1 MKKQILTYS
10 WLKVVWL
17 LVLVAG
23 VSLVSRAEMV
33 SGINYTVTNSY
44 PYTVEVSALP
54 SGNYSGDIV
63 IPETVTIEVQG
74 FYYGEFWTVNAT
86 VTGIGES
93 AFYGSSI
100 TSISLPSTLQYIGES
115 AFSNCISLTSVEIPS
130 SVTSLGWN
138 AFYYCTNLSSVNI
151 PSGVTELY
159 GTFKG
164 CSSLTEVT
172 IPAAVRYL
180 DEAFKNCTGLTS
192 VVIPSSVEDMGE
204 RSFYG
209 CDNLT
214 IVTCEAENPPYCASL
229 DCFSTLVYSNA
240 QLRVPGESVPYY
252 STANMWSQ
260 FTHIIGAAQKGD
272 VDGDGKVTISDVTTL
287 INSLL
292 SNTASG
298 VSGADTD
305 GDGKVTISDVTSLI
319 NYLLSGSWPSD
330 EPEPEEEH
338 EYVDLGLPSGTLWA
352 TCNVG
357 ADAPEEYGDYF
368 AWGETEPKDV
378 YNWNTYKWCKG
389 SYNTLTKYCTHPDGP
404 YAGNEDCGYNGF
416 IDDKTE
422 LDVEDDAA
430 YVNWGP
436 SWRMPSTEQQ
446 NELCENCTSQW
457 TRLNGVNG
465 CLVIGPNGNTIFLPA
480 TGYRMDGSLY
490 YAGSDGYYWP
500 RTLYCCWSP
509 YARSFGIH
517 SDQWSALYVNLR
529 LRGYAVRAVRVQ

>member
-10 WLKVVWL
+10 WLRVVWL

-115 AFSNCISLTSVEIPS
+115 AFGNCISLTSIDIPN

-138 AFYYCTNLSSVNI
+138 AFYYCTNLTSVNI

-180 DEAFKNCTGLTS
+180 DEAFKSCTGLTS

-229 DCFSTLVYSNA
+229 DCFSTPVYNNA

-305 GDGKVTISDVTSLI
+305 ADGKVTISDVTTLI

-330 EPEPEEEH
+330 EPEPEE
-338 EYVDLGLPSGTLWA
+338 
-352 TCNVG
+352 
-357 ADAPEEYGDYF
+357 
-368 AWGETEPKDV
+368 
-378 YNWNTYKWCKG
+378 
-389 SYNTLTKYCTHPDGP
+389 
-404 YAGNEDCGYNGF
+404 
-416 IDDKTE
+416 
-422 LDVEDDAA
+422 
-430 YVNWGP
+430 
-436 SWRMPSTEQQ
+436 
-446 NELCENCTSQW
+446 
-457 TRLNGVNG
+457 
-465 CLVIGPNGNTIFLPA
+465 
-480 TGYRMDGSLY
+480 
-490 YAGSDGYYWP
+490 
-500 RTLYCCWSP
+500 
-509 YARSFGIH
+509 
-517 SDQWSALYVNLR
+517 
-529 LRGYAVRAVRVQ
+529 

>member
-63 IPETVTIEVQG
+63 IPETVTIEVH
-74 FYYGEFWTVNAT
+74 YYGEFWTVNAT

-115 AFSNCISLTSVEIPS
+115 AFSNCISLTSIDIPN

-138 AFYYCTNLSSVNI
+138 AFYYCTNLTSVNI

-180 DEAFKNCTGLTS
+180 DEAFKDCTGLTS
-192 VVIPSSVEDMGE
+192 VVIPSTVVDMGS

-214 IVTCEAENPPYCASL
+214 SVTCEAANPPYCAAL
-229 DCFSTLVYSNA
+229 DCFSAPVYSNA

-252 STANMWSQ
+252 STAYMWSQ
-260 FTHIIGAAQKGD
+260 FTHIIGATQKGD

-287 INSLL
+287 INYLL
-292 SNTASG
+292 KGTASG
-298 VSGADTD
+298 VAGADVD
-305 GDGKVTISDVTSLI
+305 ADGKVTISDVTTLI
-319 NYLLSGSWPSD
+319 NYLLSGHWPGD
-330 EPEPEEEH
+330 NPTEPQETEDDW
-338 EYVDLGLPSGTLWA
+338 VDLGLPSGTIWA
-352 TCNVG
+352 TRNVG
-357 ADAPEEYGDYF
+357 ADTPEDYGDYF
-368 AWGETEPKDV
+368 AWGEIVPNKD
-378 YNWNTYKWCKG
+378 YYFWSTYKWCKG
-389 SYNTLTKYCTHPDGP
+389 SESTLTKYCTDSS
-404 YAGNEDCGYNGF
+404 YGYKGF
-416 IDDKTE
+416 VDNKTE
-422 LDVEDDAA
+422 LDPEDDVA
-430 YVNWGP
+430 YVYWGP
-436 SWRMPSTEQQ
+436 SWRMPTEAQLF
-446 NELCENCTSQW
+446 ELVEKCDWRW
-457 TRLNGVNG
+457 TAVNGVSG
-465 CLVIGPNGNTIFLPA
+465 CLVIGPNGNRMFLPA
-480 TGYRMDGSLY
+480 
-490 YAGSDGYYWP
+490 AGSYLYGNLGYSYGYYWS
-500 RTLYCCWSP
+500 RTNCGNPIP
-509 YARSFGIH
+509 YDAYVLLFDSDNVEYKGIFR
-517 SDQWSALYVNLR
+517 DEGLT
-529 LRGYAVRAVRVQ
+529 VRAVRVSQN